1 MGIYDGMTPE
11 QIEAR
16 RKYHREYYRAHKE
29 EICKRRRENFQC
41 DCAHGGYM
49 RQYRAEYAKAH
60 RQQHSE
66 ANHRSYVKR
75 KAHIAALKAENA
87 ALKEENKRLKEMLG
101 KEAQRGE
108 TRIDA

>member
-29 EICKRRRENFQC
+29 EICKRRRENFQY

-60 RQQHSE
+60 RQQQSE

-75 KAHIAALKAENA
+75 KARVAQLELDNA
-87 ALKEENKRLKEMLG
+87 ALRKRVAEL
-101 KEAQRGE
+101 EAW
-108 TRIDA
+108 IDKHLNA